1 MGQGSPTILLD
12 GGQADSILVWRQV
25 QGEVAKL
32 SRVCAYDR
40 AGIGFSDPP
49 AGASDAKAIVADIH
63 ALLRAA
69 RIKTPVLYVGHSAA
83 GLYGVLLQATYPGD
97 VGAAVLVEPAFANQW
112 DALSNAGMAAG
123 APRAAVDALL
133 VMLRAQPP
141 RLKACATMTPPL
153 PSDCV
158 DIDNALPPRLAALK
172 ASQDAQPAHLR
183 TKASEVESFLN
194 SKDGISLDQRE
205 LEEVR
210 PSFGDKPLI
219 VLSRGKEVGNPG
231 FTAKQ
236 SAAMNR
242 AWNAGHDRLAALST
256 RGTNIVVPDTTHYI
270 QYDRPQAVIDAVK
283 RALAE
288 FRGRQGEDARR

>member
-1 MGQGSPTILLD
+1 MS
-12 GGQADSILVWRQV
+12 
-25 QGEVAKL
+25 
-32 SRVCAYDR
+32 
-40 AGIGFSDPP
+40 
-49 AGASDAKAIVADIH
+49 
-63 ALLRAA
+63 
-69 RIKTPVLYVGHSAA
+69 
-83 GLYGVLLQATYPGD
+83 
-97 VGAAVLVEPAFANQW
+97 
-112 DALSNAGMAAG
+112 
-123 APRAAVDALL
+123 
-133 VMLRAQPP
+133 
-141 RLKACATMTPPL
+141 PPL

-158 DIDNALPPRLAALK
+158 DIDSALPPRLAALK
-172 ASQDAQPAHLR
+172 ASQDAQPSHLLTR
-183 TKASEVESFLN
+183 ASEVESFLN
-194 SKDGISLDQRE
+194 SKDGISMDQRE

-210 PSFGDKPLI
+210 PGFGDKPLI

-288 FRGRQGEDARR
+288 FRGRQGEGTRR